1 MPAVDLQMEALE
13 RSASRR
19 RTFYRWLLFIILG
32 VFAIYYLAPMYVMI
46 VTSFKSME
54 EIRKG
59 NLMMLPNEFLLDAWK
74 IAWGGRGYEAGD
86 VFLRPFFWNSTKMV
100 VPAVVISTFLG
111 AINGYILTKW
121 RFKGDNFIFLL
132 FLFGC
137 FIPYQAILLPMAR
150 TLGALGISNS
160 ITGLVLVHSV
170 YGLSFTTLFFRN
182 YYVSIPDEMI
192 KAARI
197 DGAGF
202 FKIFFKVLLPI
213 SAPIIV
219 VTVIWQFTN
228 IWNDFLFGS
237 SFSFGEAAPIQVA
250 LNNMVLTST
259 SVKQYNVDMA
269 AAFIAGFPTLVVYV
283 LAGKYFIR
291 GLTAGSVKGSSWQ
304 RLKPEI

>member
-19 RTFYRWLLFIILG
+19 RTFYRWLLFLILG

-59 NLMMLPNEFLLDAWK
+59 NLMMLPKEFLLDAWK
-74 IAWGGRGYEAGD
+74 IAWGGRGYDAGD

-100 VPAVVISTFLG
+100 VPAVVLSTFLG

-121 RFKGDNFIFLL
+121 RFKGDNIIFLL

-269 AAFIAGFPTLVVYV
+269 AAFIAGFPTLVVYI
-283 LAGKYFIR
+283 LAGKFFIR
-291 GLTAGSVKGSSWQ
+291 GLTAGSVKG
-304 RLKPEI
+304 

>member
-1 MPAVDLQMEALE
+1 MQVADKMHFEALE
-13 RSASRR
+13 RSASRKK
-19 RTFYRWLLFIILG
+19 TFYRWLLFLVLG
-32 VFAIYYLAPMYVMI
+32 IFALYYLAPLYVMI
-46 VTSFKSME
+46 ITSLKSME
-54 EIRKG
+54 EIRQG
-59 NLMMLPNEFLLDAWK
+59 NLMTLPGEIIFDSWKTAWSGRDGIDA
-74 IAWGGRGYEAGD
+74 GN
-86 VFLRPFFWNSTKMV
+86 VFLRPFFWNSIKMV
-100 VPAVVISTFLG
+100 VPAVAISTFFG
-111 AINGYILTKW
+111 ALNGYALTKW
-121 RFKGDNFIFLL
+121 RFRGDNLVFLL

-150 TLGALGISNS
+150 TLGLLGISNS
-160 ITGLVLVHSV
+160 ISGLVLVHTV

-182 YYVSIPDEMI
+182 YYISIPDEMI

-259 SVKQYNVDMA
+259 SVKEYNVDMA
-269 AAFIAGFPTLVVYV
+269 AAFIAGIPTLLVYV

-291 GLTAGSVKGSSWQ
+291 GLTAGSVKG
-304 RLKPEI
+304 

>member
-1 MPAVDLQMEALE
+1 MQTLDFQKMENIE
-13 RSASRR
+13 RSASLR
-19 RTFYRWLLFIILG
+19 RTFFRWLLFIILG
-32 VFAIYYLAPMYVMI
+32 IFALYYLAPLYVMI
-46 VTSFKSME
+46 VTSLKSME
-54 EIRKG
+54 EIREG
-59 NLMMLPNEFLLDAWK
+59 NLMTLPREILFDAWET
-74 IAWGGRGYEAGD
+74 AWSGREYDAGN
-86 VFLRPFFWNSTKMV
+86 VFLRPFFWNSIKMV
-100 VPAVVISTFLG
+100 VPAVVISTFFG
-111 AINGYILTKW
+111 ALNGYVLTKW
-121 RFKGDNFIFLL
+121 RFRGDNLVFLL

-150 TLGALGISNS
+150 TLGILGISNS
-160 ITGLVLVHSV
+160 ITGLVVVHTV

-259 SVKQYNVDMA
+259 SVKEYNVDMA
-269 AAFIAGFPTLVVYV
+269 AAFIAGIPTLLVYV

-291 GLTAGSVKGSSWQ
+291 GLTAGSVKG
-304 RLKPEI
+304 

>member
-1 MPAVDLQMEALE
+1 M
-13 RSASRR
+13 
-19 RTFYRWLLFIILG
+19 TFPREII
-32 VFAIYYLAPMYVMI
+32 FDSWK
-46 VTSFKSME
+46 T
-54 EIRKG
+54 
-59 NLMMLPNEFLLDAWK
+59 AWS
-74 IAWGGRGYEAGD
+74 GRGGIDAGN
-86 VFLRPFFWNSTKMV
+86 VFLRPFFWNSLKMV

-111 AINGYILTKW
+111 ALNGYALTKW
-121 RFKGDNFIFLL
+121 RFKGDNLIFLL

-137 FIPYQAILLPMAR
+137 FIPYQAILLPMSR
-150 TLGALGISNS
+150 TLGFLGMSNS
-160 ITGLVLVHSV
+160 ISGLVLVHTV

-182 YYVSIPDEMI
+182 YYISIPDEMI

-202 FKIFFKVLLPI
+202 FIIFFKVLLPI
-213 SAPIIV
+213 SAPIAV

-259 SVKQYNVDMA
+259 SVKEYNVDMA
-269 AAFIAGFPTLVVYV
+269 AAFIAGIPTLLVYV

-291 GLTAGSVKGSSWQ
+291 GLTAGSVKG
-304 RLKPEI
+304 

>member
-1 MPAVDLQMEALE
+1 MPPVDLQIESLE
-13 RSASRR
+13 RSASRK
-19 RTFYRWLLFIILG
+19 RTFYRWLLFLVLG
-32 VFAIYYLAPMYVMI
+32 LFALYYLAPLYVMI
-46 VTSFKSME
+46 VTSLKSME
-54 EIRKG
+54 EIRQG
-59 NLMMLPNEFLLDAWK
+59 NLMTLPGEFLLDAWK
-74 IAWGGRGYEAGD
+74 IAWSGRGYAAGD

-100 VPAVVISTFLG
+100 IPAVVISTFLG
-111 AINGYILTKW
+111 ALNGYVLTKW
-121 RFKGDNFIFLL
+121 RFRGDNLIFLL

-150 TLGALGISNS
+150 TLGILGISNS
-160 ITGLVLVHSV
+160 ITGLVVVHSI
-170 YGLSFTTLFFRN
+170 YGLSFTTMFFRN

-192 KAARI
+192 RAARI

-269 AAFIAGFPTLVVYV
+269 AAFIAGFPTLVVYI

-291 GLTAGSVKGSSWQ
+291 GLTAGSVKG
-304 RLKPEI
+304 

>member
-1 MPAVDLQMEALE
+1 MPPVDLQIESLE
-13 RSASRR
+13 RSASRK
-19 RTFYRWLLFIILG
+19 RTFYRWLLFLILG
-32 VFAIYYLAPMYVMI
+32 LFALYYLAPLYVMI
-46 VTSFKSME
+46 VTSLKSME
-54 EIRKG
+54 EIRQG
-59 NLMMLPNEFLLDAWK
+59 NLMTLPGEFLLDAWK
-74 IAWGGRGYEAGD
+74 IAWSGRGYTAGD

-100 VPAVVISTFLG
+100 IPAVVISTFLG
-111 AINGYILTKW
+111 ALNGYVLTKW
-121 RFKGDNFIFLL
+121 RFRGDNIIFLL

-150 TLGALGISNS
+150 TLGILGISNS
-160 ITGLVLVHSV
+160 ITGLVVVHSI

-202 FKIFFKVLLPI
+202 FKIFFKVLLPV

-269 AAFIAGFPTLVVYV
+269 AAFIAGFPTLVVYI

-291 GLTAGSVKGSSWQ
+291 GLTAGSVKG
-304 RLKPEI
+304 

>member
-1 MPAVDLQMEALE
+1 MGNIE
-13 RSASRR
+13 RSAFRK
-19 RTFYRWLLFIILG
+19 RTFFRWLLFLVLG
-32 VFAIYYLAPMYVMI
+32 LFAIYYLAPLYVMI
-46 VTSFKSME
+46 VTSLKTME
-54 EIRKG
+54 EIRQG
-59 NLMMLPNEFLLDAWK
+59 NLMTLPGDIIFDSWKTAWS
-74 IAWGGRGYEAGD
+74 GRGGIDAGN
-86 VFLRPFFWNSTKMV
+86 VFLRPFFWNSIKMV
-100 VPAVVISTFLG
+100 VPAVVISTFFG
-111 AINGYILTKW
+111 ALNGYALTKW
-121 RFKGDNFIFLL
+121 RFRGDNVVFLM

-150 TLGALGISNS
+150 TLGVLGISNS
-160 ITGLVLVHSV
+160 ITGLVVVHSI

-197 DGAGF
+197 DGASF
-202 FKIFFKVLLPI
+202 FKIFFKVMLPI

-237 SFSFGEAAPIQVA
+237 SISFGEAAPIQVA

-259 SVKQYNVDMA
+259 SVKEYNVDMA
-269 AAFIAGFPTLVVYV
+269 AAFIAGIPTLIVYV

-291 GLTAGSVKGSSWQ
+291 GLTAGSVKG
-304 RLKPEI
+304 

>member
-1 MPAVDLQMEALE
+1 MPPVDLQIVSLE
-13 RSASRR
+13 RSASRK
-19 RTFYRWLLFIILG
+19 RTFYRWLLFLVLG
-32 VFAIYYLAPMYVMI
+32 LFALYYLAPLYVMI
-46 VTSFKSME
+46 VTSLKSME
-54 EIRKG
+54 EIRQG
-59 NLMMLPNEFLLDAWK
+59 NLMTLPGEFLLDAWK
-74 IAWGGRGYEAGD
+74 IAWSGRGYTAGD

-100 VPAVVISTFLG
+100 IPAVVISTFLG
-111 AINGYILTKW
+111 ALNGYVLTKW
-121 RFKGDNFIFLL
+121 RFRGDNLIFLL

-150 TLGALGISNS
+150 TLGILGISNS
-160 ITGLVLVHSV
+160 ITGLVVVHSI

-202 FKIFFKVLLPI
+202 FKIFFKVLLPV

-269 AAFIAGFPTLVVYV
+269 AAFIAGFPTLVVYI

-291 GLTAGSVKGSSWQ
+291 GLTAGSVKG
-304 RLKPEI
+304 

>member
-1 MPAVDLQMEALE
+1 MPPVDLQIESLE
-13 RSASRR
+13 RSSSRK
-19 RTFYRWLLFIILG
+19 RTFYRWLLFLVLG
-32 VFAIYYLAPMYVMI
+32 LFALYYLAPLYVMI
-46 VTSFKSME
+46 VTSLKSME
-54 EIRKG
+54 EIRQG
-59 NLMMLPNEFLLDAWK
+59 NLMTLPGEFLLDAWK
-74 IAWGGRGYEAGD
+74 IAWSGRGYTAGD

-100 VPAVVISTFLG
+100 IPAVVISTFLG
-111 AINGYILTKW
+111 ALNGYVLTKW
-121 RFKGDNFIFLL
+121 RFRGDNLIFLL

-150 TLGALGISNS
+150 TLGILGISNS
-160 ITGLVLVHSV
+160 ITGLVVVHSI

-192 KAARI
+192 RAARI

-269 AAFIAGFPTLVVYV
+269 AAFIAGFPTLVVYI

-291 GLTAGSVKGSSWQ
+291 GLTAGSVKG
-304 RLKPEI
+304 

>member
-1 MPAVDLQMEALE
+1 MQVADKMHFEALE
-13 RSASRR
+13 RSASRKKL
-19 RTFYRWLLFIILG
+19 FYRWLLFLVLG
-32 VFAIYYLAPMYVMI
+32 LFALYYIAPLYVMI
-46 VTSFKSME
+46 ITSLKSME
-54 EIRKG
+54 EIRQG
-59 NLMMLPNEFLLDAWK
+59 NLMTLPGEIIFDSWKTAWS
-74 IAWGGRGYEAGD
+74 GRGGIDAGN
-86 VFLRPFFWNSTKMV
+86 VFLRPFFWNSIKMV
-100 VPAVVISTFLG
+100 APAVAISTFLG
-111 AINGYILTKW
+111 ALNGYALTKW
-121 RFKGDNFIFLL
+121 RFRGDNVVFLM

-150 TLGALGISNS
+150 TLGVLGISNS
-160 ITGLVLVHSV
+160 ITGLVVVHSI

-197 DGAGF
+197 DGASF
-202 FKIFFKVLLPI
+202 FKIFFKVMLPI

-259 SVKQYNVDMA
+259 SVKEYNVDMA
-269 AAFIAGFPTLVVYV
+269 AAFIAGIPTLIVYV

-291 GLTAGSVKGSSWQ
+291 GLTAGSVKG
-304 RLKPEI
+304 

>member
-1 MPAVDLQMEALE
+1 MQVADKMHFEALE
-13 RSASRR
+13 RSASRKKL
-19 RTFYRWLLFIILG
+19 FYRWLLFLVLG
-32 VFAIYYLAPMYVMI
+32 LFALYYIAPLYVMI
-46 VTSFKSME
+46 ITSLKSME
-54 EIRKG
+54 EIRQG
-59 NLMMLPNEFLLDAWK
+59 NLMTLPGEIIFDSWKTAWS
-74 IAWGGRGYEAGD
+74 GRGGIDACN
-86 VFLRPFFWNSTKMV
+86 VFLRPFFWNSIKMV
-100 VPAVVISTFLG
+100 APAVAISTFLG
-111 AINGYILTKW
+111 ALNGYALTKW
-121 RFKGDNFIFLL
+121 RFKGDNILFLL

-150 TLGALGISNS
+150 TLGLLGISNS
-160 ITGLVLVHSV
+160 ISGLVLVHTV

-182 YYVSIPDEMI
+182 YYISIPDEMI

-219 VTVIWQFTN
+219 VTVIWQFTG

-259 SVKQYNVDMA
+259 SVKEYNVDMA
-269 AAFIAGFPTLVVYV
+269 AAFIAGIPTLLVYI

-291 GLTAGSVKGSSWQ
+291 GLTAGSVKG
-304 RLKPEI
+304 

>member
-19 RTFYRWLLFIILG
+19 RTFYRWLLFLILG

-59 NLMMLPNEFLLDAWK
+59 NLMMLPKEFLLDAWK
-74 IAWGGRGYEAGD
+74 IAWGGRGYDAGD

-121 RFKGDNFIFLL
+121 RFKGDNINFLL
-132 FLFGC
+132 FLFGW

-269 AAFIAGFPTLVVYV
+269 AAFIAGFPTLVVYI

-291 GLTAGSVKGSSWQ
+291 GLTAGSVKG
-304 RLKPEI
+304 

>member
-1 MPAVDLQMEALE
+1 MPPVDLQIESLE
-13 RSASRR
+13 RSASRK
-19 RTFYRWLLFIILG
+19 RTFYRWLLFLVLG
-32 VFAIYYLAPMYVMI
+32 LFALYYLAPLYVMI
-46 VTSFKSME
+46 VTSLKSME
-54 EIRKG
+54 EIRQG
-59 NLMMLPNEFLLDAWK
+59 NLMTLPGEFLLDAWK
-74 IAWGGRGYEAGD
+74 IAWSGRGYTAGD

-100 VPAVVISTFLG
+100 IPAVVISTFLG
-111 AINGYILTKW
+111 ALNGYVLTKW
-121 RFKGDNFIFLL
+121 RFRGDNLIFLL

-150 TLGALGISNS
+150 TLGILGISNS
-160 ITGLVLVHSV
+160 ITGLVVVHSI
-170 YGLSFTTLFFRN
+170 YGLSFTTMFFRN

-202 FKIFFKVLLPI
+202 FKIFFKVLLPV

-269 AAFIAGFPTLVVYV
+269 AAFIAGFPTLVVYI

-291 GLTAGSVKGSSWQ
+291 GLTAGSVKG
-304 RLKPEI
+304 

>member
-1 MPAVDLQMEALE
+1 MQTLDFQNIEKIE
-13 RSASRR
+13 RSATRKR
-19 RTFYRWLLFIILG
+19 IFFRWLLFLILG
-32 VFAIYYLAPMYVMI
+32 LFALYYIAPLYVMI
-46 VTSFKSME
+46 VTSLKTME
-54 EIRKG
+54 EIRQG
-59 NLMMLPNEFLLDAWK
+59 NLMSLPGEIIFDSWKTAWS
-74 IAWGGRGYEAGD
+74 GRGGIDAGN
-86 VFLRPFFWNSTKMV
+86 VFLRPFFWNSLEMV
-100 VPAVVISTFLG
+100 IPAVAISTFFG
-111 AINGYILTKW
+111 ALNGYALTKW
-121 RFKGDNFIFLL
+121 RFKGDNLLFLA

-137 FIPYQAILLPMAR
+137 FIPYQAILLPMSR
-150 TLGALGISNS
+150 TLGILGVSNS
-160 ITGLVLVHSV
+160 ISGLVLVHSV

-182 YYVSIPDEMI
+182 YYISIPDEMI

-213 SAPIIV
+213 SSPIIV

-259 SVKQYNVDMA
+259 SVKEYNVDMA
-269 AAFIAGFPTLVVYV
+269 AAFIAGIPTLIVYV

-291 GLTAGSVKGSSWQ
+291 GLTAGSVKG
-304 RLKPEI
+304 

>member
-1 MPAVDLQMEALE
+1 MPPVDLQIESLE
-13 RSASRR
+13 RSASRK
-19 RTFYRWLLFIILG
+19 RTFYRWLLFLVLG
-32 VFAIYYLAPMYVMI
+32 LFALYYLAPLYVMI
-46 VTSFKSME
+46 VTSLKSME
-54 EIRKG
+54 EIRQG
-59 NLMMLPNEFLLDAWK
+59 NLMTLPGEFLLDAWK
-74 IAWGGRGYEAGD
+74 IAWSGRGYTAGD

-100 VPAVVISTFLG
+100 IPAVVISTFLG
-111 AINGYILTKW
+111 ALNGYVLTKW
-121 RFKGDNFIFLL
+121 RFRGDNLIFLL

-150 TLGALGISNS
+150 TLGILGISNS
-160 ITGLVLVHSV
+160 ITGLVVVHSI

-269 AAFIAGFPTLVVYV
+269 AAFIAGFPTLVVYI

-291 GLTAGSVKGSSWQ
+291 GLTSGSVQG
-304 RLKPEI
+304 

>member
-1 MPAVDLQMEALE
+1 MQTLDFQEMENIE
-13 RSASRR
+13 RSAFRK
-19 RTFYRWLLFIILG
+19 RTFFRWLLFLVLG
-32 VFAIYYLAPMYVMI
+32 LFAIYYLAPLYVMI
-46 VTSFKSME
+46 VTSLKTME
-54 EIRKG
+54 EIRQG
-59 NLMMLPNEFLLDAWK
+59 NLMTLPGDIIFDSWKTAWS
-74 IAWGGRGYEAGD
+74 GRGGIDAGN
-86 VFLRPFFWNSTKMV
+86 VFLRPFFWNSIKMV
-100 VPAVVISTFLG
+100 VPAVVISTFFG
-111 AINGYILTKW
+111 ALNGYALTKW
-121 RFKGDNFIFLL
+121 RFRGDNVVFLM

-150 TLGALGISNS
+150 TLGVLGISNS
-160 ITGLVLVHSV
+160 ITGLVVVHSI

-197 DGAGF
+197 DGASF
-202 FKIFFKVLLPI
+202 FKIFFKVMLPI

-259 SVKQYNVDMA
+259 SVKEYNVDMA
-269 AAFIAGFPTLVVYV
+269 AAFIAGIPTLLVYV

-291 GLTAGSVKGSSWQ
+291 GLTAGSVKG
-304 RLKPEI
+304 

>member
-1 MPAVDLQMEALE
+1 MPPVDLQIESLE
-13 RSASRR
+13 RSASRK
-19 RTFYRWLLFIILG
+19 RTFYRWLLFLVLG
-32 VFAIYYLAPMYVMI
+32 LFALYYLAPLYVMI
-46 VTSFKSME
+46 VTSLKSME
-54 EIRKG
+54 EIRQG
-59 NLMMLPNEFLLDAWK
+59 NLMTLPGEFLLDAWK
-74 IAWGGRGYEAGD
+74 IAWSGRGYAAGD

-100 VPAVVISTFLG
+100 IPAVVISTFLG
-111 AINGYILTKW
+111 ALNGYVLTKW
-121 RFKGDNFIFLL
+121 RFRGDNLVFLL

-150 TLGALGISNS
+150 TLGILGISNS
-160 ITGLVLVHSV
+160 ITGLVVVHSI

-269 AAFIAGFPTLVVYV
+269 AAFIAGFPTLVVYI

-291 GLTAGSVKGSSWQ
+291 GLTAGSVKG
-304 RLKPEI
+304 

>member
-1 MPAVDLQMEALE
+1 MQTLEFQKMENIE
-13 RSASRR
+13 RSATRR

-32 VFAIYYLAPMYVMI
+32 IFALYYLAPLYVMI
-46 VTSFKSME
+46 ITSLKTME
-54 EIRKG
+54 EIRQG
-59 NLMMLPNEFLLDAWK
+59 NLMTLPGDIIFDSWKTAWS
-74 IAWGGRGYEAGD
+74 GRGGIDAGN
-86 VFLRPFFWNSTKMV
+86 VFLRPFFWNSIKMV
-100 VPAVVISTFLG
+100 VPAVVISTFFG
-111 AINGYILTKW
+111 ALNGYALTKW
-121 RFKGDNFIFLL
+121 RFRGDNVVFLM

-150 TLGALGISNS
+150 TLGVLGISNS
-160 ITGLVLVHSV
+160 ITGLVVVHSI

-197 DGAGF
+197 DGASF

-259 SVKQYNVDMA
+259 SVKEYNVDMA
-269 AAFIAGFPTLVVYV
+269 AAFIAGIPTLIVYV

-291 GLTAGSVKGSSWQ
+291 GLTAGSVKG
-304 RLKPEI
+304 

>member
-19 RTFYRWLLFIILG
+19 KTFYRWLLFLILG

-59 NLMMLPNEFLLDAWK
+59 NLMMLPKEFLLDAWK
-74 IAWGGRGYEAGD
+74 IAWSGRGYDAGD

-121 RFKGDNFIFLL
+121 RFKGDNIIFLL

-269 AAFIAGFPTLVVYV
+269 AAFIAGFPTLVVYI

-291 GLTAGSVKGSSWQ
+291 GLTAGSVKG
-304 RLKPEI
+304 

>member
-1 MPAVDLQMEALE
+1 MPAVDLNMEALE

-19 RTFYRWLLFIILG
+19 RTFYRWLLFLILG

-59 NLMMLPNEFLLDAWK
+59 NLMMLPKEFLLDAWK
-74 IAWGGRGYEAGD
+74 IAWGGRGYDAGD

-121 RFKGDNFIFLL
+121 RFKGDNIIFLL

-269 AAFIAGFPTLVVYV
+269 AAFIAGFPTLVVYI

-291 GLTAGSVKGSSWQ
+291 GLTAGSVKG
-304 RLKPEI
+304 

>member
-1 MPAVDLQMEALE
+1 MQTLDFQKMENIE
-13 RSASRR
+13 RSAARKR
-19 RTFYRWLLFIILG
+19 IFYRWLLFIILG
-32 VFAIYYLAPMYVMI
+32 IFALYYLAPLYVMI
-46 VTSFKSME
+46 ITSLKTMD
-54 EIRKG
+54 EIRQG
-59 NLMMLPNEFLLDAWK
+59 NLMTLPREIIFDSWITAWS
-74 IAWGGRGYEAGD
+74 GRGGIDAGN
-86 VFLRPFFWNSTKMV
+86 VFLRPFFWNSLKMV
-100 VPAVVISTFLG
+100 VPAVMISTFFG
-111 AINGYILTKW
+111 ALNGYALTKW
-121 RFKGDNFIFLL
+121 RFKGDNIIFLL

-137 FIPYQAILLPMAR
+137 FIPYQAILLPMSR
-150 TLGALGISNS
+150 TLGFLGISNS
-160 ITGLVLVHSV
+160 ISGLVLVHTV

-182 YYVSIPDEMI
+182 YYISIPDEMI

-219 VTVIWQFTN
+219 VTVIWQFTS

-259 SVKQYNVDMA
+259 SVKEYNVDMA
-269 AAFIAGFPTLVVYV
+269 AAFIAGIPTLLVYI

-291 GLTAGSVKGSSWQ
+291 GLTAGSVKG
-304 RLKPEI
+304 

>member
-1 MPAVDLQMEALE
+1 MPTAESSTRVTLRRPSKLRKFAL
-13 RSASRR
+13 RG
-19 RTFYRWLLFIILG
+19 TLFLALG
-32 VFAIYYLAPMYVMI
+32 VFALYYLAPMYVMI
-46 VTSFKSME
+46 VTSLKTME
-54 EIRKG
+54 EIRQG
-59 NLMMLPNEFLLDAWK
+59 NLLTLPGNFVWDAWW
-74 IAWGGRGYEAGD
+74 IAWNGRGYEAGD
-86 VFLRPFFWNSTKMV
+86 VFLRPYFWNSTKMV
-100 VPAVVISTFLG
+100 VPAVVISTFFG
-111 AINGYILTKW
+111 ALNGYALTKW
-121 RFKGDNFIFLL
+121 RFKGDNIIFLL

-150 TLGALGISNS
+150 TLGLLGVSNS
-160 ITGLVLVHSV
+160 VTGLVLVHTV

-182 YYVSIPDEMI
+182 FYVSVPDEII

-202 FKIFFKVLLPI
+202 FTIFFKVIVPI
-213 SAPIIV
+213 SAPIVV

-237 SFSFGEAAPIQVA
+237 SFSFGVSAPIQVA

-291 GLTAGSVKGSSWQ
+291 GLTAGSVKG
-304 RLKPEI
+304 

>member
-1 MPAVDLQMEALE
+1 MQTLDFQKMANIE
-13 RSASRR
+13 RSASRK
-19 RTFYRWLLFIILG
+19 RTFYRWLLFMVLG
-32 VFAIYYLAPMYVMI
+32 LFAIYYLAPLYVMI
-46 VTSFKSME
+46 ITSLKSME
-54 EIRKG
+54 EIRQG
-59 NLMMLPNEFLLDAWK
+59 NLMTLPGEIIFDSWKTAWSGRDYDA
-74 IAWGGRGYEAGD
+74 GN
-86 VFLRPFFWNSTKMV
+86 VFLRPFFWNSIKMV
-100 VPAVVISTFLG
+100 VPAVAISTFFG
-111 AINGYILTKW
+111 ALNGYALTKW
-121 RFKGDNFIFLL
+121 RFKGDNLLFLL

-150 TLGALGISNS
+150 TLGILGIANS
-160 ITGLVLVHSV
+160 ITGLVVVHTV
-170 YGLSFTTLFFRN
+170 YGLSFTTMFFRN
-182 YYVSIPDEMI
+182 YYISIPDEMI

-219 VTVIWQFTN
+219 VTVIWQFTG

-259 SVKQYNVDMA
+259 SVKEYNVDMA
-269 AAFIAGFPTLVVYV
+269 AAFIAGIPTLLVYV

-291 GLTAGSVKGSSWQ
+291 GLTAGSVKG
-304 RLKPEI
+304 

>member
-1 MPAVDLQMEALE
+1 MQVADKMHFEALE
-13 RSASRR
+13 RSASRKKL
-19 RTFYRWLLFIILG
+19 FYRWLLFLVLG
-32 VFAIYYLAPMYVMI
+32 LFALYYIAPLYVMI
-46 VTSFKSME
+46 ITSLKSME
-54 EIRKG
+54 EIRQG
-59 NLMMLPNEFLLDAWK
+59 NLMTLPGEIIFDSWKTAWS
-74 IAWGGRGYEAGD
+74 GRGGIDAGN
-86 VFLRPFFWNSTKMV
+86 VFLRPFFWNSIKMV
-100 VPAVVISTFLG
+100 APAVAISTFLG
-111 AINGYILTKW
+111 ALNGYVLTKW
-121 RFKGDNFIFLL
+121 RFKGDNILFLL

-150 TLGALGISNS
+150 TLGLLGISNS
-160 ITGLVLVHSV
+160 ISGLVLVHTV

-259 SVKQYNVDMA
+259 SVKEYNVDMA
-269 AAFIAGFPTLVVYV
+269 AAFIAGIPTLIVYV

-291 GLTAGSVKGSSWQ
+291 GLTAGSVKG
-304 RLKPEI
+304 